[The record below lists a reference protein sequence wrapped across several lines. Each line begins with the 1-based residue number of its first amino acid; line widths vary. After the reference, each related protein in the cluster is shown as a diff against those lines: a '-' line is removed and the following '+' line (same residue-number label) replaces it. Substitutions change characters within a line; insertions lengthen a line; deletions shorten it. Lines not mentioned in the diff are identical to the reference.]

1 MKGMI
6 FVSNL
11 RGEVEGLLF
20 DIPFYSSIDG
30 EMELLDELYEN
41 YINDSDNIERI
52 KRFIITDY
60 LTQLD
65 NNELAKM
72 FINFKSRKS
81 IEKEEMEK
89 QEEVMQSLNIDTS
102 DDDDMP
108 F

>member
-1 MKGMI
+1 M
-6 FVSNL
+6 SNL

-41 YINDSDNIERI
+41 YINDSHNIERI

-65 NNELAKM
+65 SNELAKM
-72 FINFKSRKS
+72 FVDFKSRKT
-81 IEKEEMEK
+81 IEKEKERRE
-89 QEEVMQSLNIDTS
+89 QEEMLQSTKDNY

>member
-1 MKGMI
+1 M
-6 FVSNL
+6 SNL

-41 YINDSDNIERI
+41 YINDSHNIERI

-60 LTQLD
+60 LTQL
-65 NNELAKM
+65 NNDELAKM
-72 FINFKSRKS
+72 FIDFKSRKT
-81 IEKEEMEK
+81 IE
-89 QEEVMQSLNIDTS
+89 QEEERRKQKEIEEAYESKIP

>member
-1 MKGMI
+1 M
-6 FVSNL
+6 SNL
-11 RGEVEGLLF
+11 RGEVEGLFF

-30 EMELLDELYEN
+30 EIELLDELYEN
-41 YINDSDNIERI
+41 YINDSNNIERI

-72 FINFKSRKS
+72 FANFKSRKL
-81 IEKEEMEK
+81 IEKEEERKK

-102 DDDDMP
+102 DDDDDMP

>member
-1 MKGMI
+1 M
-6 FVSNL
+6 SNL
-11 RGEVEGLLF
+11 RGEVEELLF
-20 DIPFYSSIDG
+20 GIPFYSSIDG

-72 FINFKSRKS
+72 FVNFKSRKS
-81 IEKEEMEK
+81 IEKEEMKK